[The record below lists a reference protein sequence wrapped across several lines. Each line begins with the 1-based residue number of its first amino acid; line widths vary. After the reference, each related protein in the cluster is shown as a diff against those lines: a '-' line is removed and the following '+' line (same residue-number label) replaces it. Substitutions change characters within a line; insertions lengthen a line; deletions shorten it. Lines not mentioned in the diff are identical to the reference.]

1 MGEVRRLIAGSE
13 IEAVCWIDSH
23 GDPIAENH
31 TLGGRRVSALDPTL
45 KGLPVLPF
53 AVMAEMTAEAAALV
67 VSPGLVLT
75 GLRQVRAHKW
85 VRYEESPVCL
95 EFRGHR
101 VESGDDERVWVGIF
115 NRGTDGQAEAAR
127 PVFEAV
133 AVFEPA
139 PPAPPPAAPW
149 TLEGRTRQPIHGR
162 VDL

>member
-1 MGEVRRLIAGSE
+1 MLLDAR
-13 IEAVCWIDSH
+13 D
-23 GDPIAENH
+23 DPIAENH

-85 VRYEESPVCL
+85 VRYEEGPVRL
-95 EFRGHR
+95 DLRGQR
-101 VESGDDERVWVGIF
+101 VSSTGDERAWVGIF
-115 NRGTDGQAEAAR
+115 NRGIDGRTEAAR

-133 AVFEPA
+133 AVFGDSLRPA
-139 PPAPPPAAPW
+139 SPAGALVVGKLAA
-149 TLEGRTRQPIHGR
+149 QPIHGR
-162 VDL
+162 VGLW